1 MDNKELENKIKEII
15 KIDNFFDM
23 MEAVQAFKK
32 EYKRS
37 DFFKKTHM
45 PLRKVIMSAK
55 FHYTFSATSLW
66 EKAQYVIDNLKLDNV
81 ENVLNEISNTFEKE
95 NKDIKDIL
103 NSNNIQDIINIIKK

>member
-37 DFFKKTHM
+37 SFFKKTHM
-45 PLRKVIMSAK
+45 PLKQVIMSAK
-55 FHYTFSATSLW
+55 FHYTFSTVSLW
-66 EKAQYVIDNLKLDNV
+66 EKVQYVIDNLKLDNV
-81 ENVLNEISNTFEKE
+81 EKVLNEISNTFEKE
-95 NKDIKDIL
+95 NKDIKDML
-103 NSNNIQDIINIIKK
+103 DSNNLKDIINIIKK